1 MHASLEQLISLRDD
15 EPVSL
20 EVQQHVRGCGDCA
33 RALNELAAFRDSL
46 GALADPPPPVDAW
59 SRITA
64 KLNSQA
70 APRSASRR
78 WLMASGIGLAASV
91 VAATVVTVVLM
102 GRKTAIEPA
111 DVGTPSLAAVQ
122 AQKPAD
128 LDQLMSQSRYLERAV
143 LDLNDSGD
151 QLMVSG
157 GTASAIAGLEDHIAL
172 VDYEINSTAAKPH
185 SDAEL
190 TKLWQQ
196 RVDLLKS
203 LAAVRY
209 VQVTNNGI

>member
-15 EPVSL
+15 EPVAL

-46 GALADPPPPVDAW
+46 GALADPPLPADAW

-64 KLNSQA
+64 NLNTPA
-70 APRSASRR
+70 APQRPSRR
-78 WLMASGIGLAASV
+78 WLMAYGVGLAASV
-91 VAATVVTVVLM
+91 VAATAVTVVLM
-102 GRKTAIEPA
+102 SHKTQLEPA

-128 LDQLMSQSRYLERAV
+128 LNQLMAQSRYLERAV
-143 LDLNDSGD
+143 FDLNDSGD

-157 GTASAIAGLEDHIAL
+157 GTASNIAALEDHIAL
-172 VDYEINSTAAKPH
+172 VDYEINSAAAKPH
-185 SDAEL
+185 SEAEL

>member
-15 EPVSL
+15 EPVAV
-20 EVQQHVRGCGDCA
+20 EIQQHVRGCSDCA
-33 RALNELAAFRDSL
+33 RALNELAAFRDSI
-46 GALADPPPPVDAW
+46 GTLADPPPPADAW

-64 KLNSQA
+64 KLNSQP
-70 APRSASRR
+70 APHKEPRR
-78 WLMASGIGLAASV
+78 WLMASGVGLAAAV
-91 VAATVVTVVLM
+91 VAATAVTVVLM
-102 GRKTAIEPA
+102 NRKTTIEPA
-111 DVGTPSLAAVQ
+111 DVGTPTLAAVQ

-128 LDQLMSQSRYLERAV
+128 LNQLMAQSRYLERAV
-143 LDLNDSGD
+143 LNLNDSGD

-157 GTASAIAGLEDHIAL
+157 GTASAIAALEDHIAL
-172 VDYEINSTAAKPH
+172 VDYEINNAAQAH